1 MIEVVLIEPEPPKR
15 SGRRIIPPPGIN
27 PDTSWVWR
35 GVNTL
40 KGTPAI
46 PTKGLPGA
54 ERRDELVGAA
64 VQAYR
69 HSRTVHG

>member
-1 MIEVVLIEPEPPKR
+1 MIEAVLIDTEPPKR

-40 KGTPAI
+40 KSAPTLPA
-46 PTKGLPGA
+46 KGLPGA
-54 ERRDELVGAA
+54 EQRDDLVGAA
-64 VQAYR
+64 VRAYR